1 MIWKALHLIVVGAGV
16 VQLIQWATTGVAWVL
31 NEATRDLGQG
41 GP

>member
-1 MIWKALHLIVVGAGV
+1 VIWKVLHVLLLVAGV
-16 VQLIQWATTGVAWVL
+16 IQLIDWATTGVAWVL